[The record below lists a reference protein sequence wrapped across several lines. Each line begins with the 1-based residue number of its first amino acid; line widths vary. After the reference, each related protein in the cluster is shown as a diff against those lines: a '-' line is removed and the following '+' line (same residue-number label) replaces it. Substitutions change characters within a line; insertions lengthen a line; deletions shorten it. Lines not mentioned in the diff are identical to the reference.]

1 MDLASKIG
9 YMFGPDVL
17 KTNKS
22 MQLMDVTSSYD
33 ILFSFISVT
42 SLLSFFLFPHPVSV
56 LVPEAVTDSQDITP
70 QTTADQILITTMAA
84 ELQMTLGITPEPD
97 TAFEASTGRSTGSPI
112 EHTSVATGKPISETE
127 LEVELDAIEGP
138 VKTLNITVQHEEV
151 EMVSESDRTPE
162 EFTSRVYDYEIST
175 TFEDLLGISTSPTI
189 VTTDFTEELY
199 LETELGQD
207 VTDGPGVTI
216 QHESDVVSKS
226 TLLTT
231 DRTPEDYTSKKHKHD
246 IPTTLDD
253 SPGISTNTPM
263 VIISQIT
270 EELHSESEPEMGEDA
285 TQGLV
290 KTAGV
295 TIQHEEVDIVS
306 ESTLMTTDRTPEDS
320 TSGKYEYVIPTSF
333 EDSIEII
340 TSSPT
345 VLTNEATVK
354 QDVTE
359 GPVKTLYVTIPN
371 EKADIVSESTL
382 MTTDSTPEDST
393 SGKYEYVIPTSFED
407 SLEIITSSP
416 TELTNEATVK
426 ATVKQDA
433 TEGPVKT
440 EDVTIPHE
448 EFDIVSEST
457 LMTTDRNP
465 EDTTLENY
473 EYILPTSFEDSLGII
488 TISPTEL
495 TSEAIVKKDVT
506 EGLVKTA
513 EVTIPHEKF
522 DIVSESTLMTNA
534 RNLEDSTSGK
544 YDYGIPTSFED
555 SVGISTNT
563 PKEITSESTEEIS
576 VTKLYMGQGVTEG
589 PLKSADATIQ
599 HVEADVVS
607 EATLMT
613 TGRTPVGSTSRKYET
628 DQPTTL
634 GDLQGISTNTR
645 EVVTRESIEHF
656 ISETE
661 VEGVTE
667 TPVKSALV
675 TIQHV
680 DVSEATMST
689 HRPAVD
695 SLTEIPP
702 VQSVL
707 PEKPA
712 QTAPTALTEVSP
724 NPPTEG
730 LPKALTDKD
739 VVEITHVTTKPEI
752 LSPTTPVNTSPEVV
766 STEGGPEDIAIDTL
780 RDKDEEEET
789 PYTKPTP
796 EVPTDEELPGTMTES
811 THELSKETYE
821 PIDDSSDAE
830 EDHLGK
836 EEDIITETPEVVEV
850 TAGETPRLTQET
862 TEATEATVFTEKDKH
877 VDKDITAIAKP
888 GEMITEPTGVA
899 EVEFDITTDDVLENM
914 LEDFVGGTSE
924 TTSDLGDA
932 TEAVILEESS
942 EKSTT
947 ETSIKRTET
956 STKTTSQTTTGITSK
971 ATPDTFFDIGTP
983 ETDIV
988 EFETEGMEDK
998 VEDTTKKNEGGEETL
1013 FIVFEGTMPDL
1024 TVTKLEKDILTT
1036 TINEDIREV
1045 TEPSK
1050 IQQDTPKVEITHEV
1064 SDLHETRG
1072 DSLSET
1078 PGVAM
1083 ETPKAITEADVMTET
1098 TYDISQAPKVI
1109 SQAPEVETSGSISK
1123 KPEVISQTPLSIS
1136 ELSEVPETVPKTPD
1150 IRVVQSEPAED
1161 DIPTPILKVED
1172 MAVVLNDLTTT
1183 IQKTF
1188 STTLQNLPQDISNDI
1203 LDENSMVS
1211 TLNL

>member
-22 MQLMDVTSSYD
+22 MQLLDITSSYD

-42 SLLSFFLFPHPVSV
+42 SSLYLFIFPHPVSV

-70 QTTADQILITTMAA
+70 QATADQILITTMAA
-84 ELQMTLGITPEPD
+84 ELQMTLGITTETD

-127 LEVELDAIEGP
+127 LEVELDATEGP

-189 VTTDFTEELY
+189 VTTDFT
-199 LETELGQD
+199 
-207 VTDGPGVTI
+207 DGPGVTI
-216 QHESDVVSKS
+216 QHETDVVSKS

-246 IPTTLDD
+246 IPTTLED

-333 EDSIEII
+333 EDSLEII

-345 VLTNEATVK
+345 ELTNEATVK
-354 QDVTE
+354 ATVKQDATE
-359 GPVKTLYVTIPN
+359 GPVKTEDVTIPH
-371 EKADIVSESTL
+371 EEFDIVSEPTL
-382 MTTDSTPEDST
+382 MTTDRNPEDT
-393 SGKYEYVIPTSFED
+393 TLENYEYVIPTSFED

-488 TISPTEL
+488 TSSPTEL
-495 TSEAIVKKDVT
+495 TSEVTVKQVVT

-513 EVTIPHEKF
+513 DVTIPHEKF
-522 DIVSESTLMTNA
+522 DIVSESTLMTSA
-534 RNLEDSTSGK
+534 RNPEDSTSGK

-563 PKEITSESTEEIS
+563 PKEITSDSTEEIS
-576 VTKLYMGQGVTEG
+576 VTKLYMGRGVTEG
-589 PLKSADATIQ
+589 PLKSADTTIQ
-599 HVEADVVS
+599 YVEADVVS
-607 EATLMT
+607 EATLMP
-613 TGRTPVGSTSRKYET
+613 TGRTPVGSTSRKYVT
-628 DQPTTL
+628 DLPTTL
-634 GDLQGISTNTR
+634 GDLQGISTNTH
-645 EVVTRESIEHF
+645 EVVTRESIENF

-661 VEGVTE
+661 VEDGWGVTE

-675 TIQHV
+675 TIHHV

-689 HRPAVD
+689 HRPVVD

-712 QTAPTALTEVSP
+712 QTAPTELKEVSP

-752 LSPTTPVNTSPEVV
+752 LSPTTPVNTSPDVV
-766 STEGGPEDIAIDTL
+766 STEAGPEDIAIVTL
-780 RDKDEEEET
+780 LDKDEEEEA

-796 EVPTDEELPGTMTES
+796 EVTTDEELPGTMTES
-811 THELSKETYE
+811 THELSKETDE

-862 TEATEATVFTEKDKH
+862 REATMFTEKDKH

-888 GEMITEPTGVA
+888 GEMTTEPTEVA
-899 EVEFDITTDDVLENM
+899 EVEFDITTDDVLESM

-924 TTSDLGDA
+924 DTADLGDA

-942 EKSTT
+942 ERSTT
-947 ETSIKRTET
+947 ETSTKRTET

-971 ATPDTFFDIGTP
+971 ATPDTSFDIGTP

-988 EFETEGMEDK
+988 EFVTEGMEDK
-998 VEDTTKKNEGGEETL
+998 VKDTTKKDE
-1013 FIVFEGTMPDL
+1013 VFEGTMPDL
-1024 TVTKLEKDILTT
+1024 TVTKLEKGILTT
-1036 TINEDIREV
+1036 TIHENIRKV

-1050 IQQDTPKVEITHEV
+1050 IQQDTPKVVVEITHEV
-1064 SDLHETRG
+1064 TDMHETRG

-1098 TYDISQAPKVI
+1098 THDISQAPKVI
-1109 SQAPEVETSGSISK
+1109 AQAPEVETSRSVSK
-1123 KPEVISQTPLSIS
+1123 TPEVISQTPLSIS
-1136 ELSEVPETVPKTPD
+1136 ELSEVPETVPKTHD
-1150 IRVVQSEPAED
+1150 IRVVQPEPAED

-1172 MAVVLNDLTTT
+1172 MTVVLNDLTTT

-1188 STTLQNLPQDISNDI
+1188 STTLQNVPQDISNDI

-1211 TLNL
+1211 TLHL